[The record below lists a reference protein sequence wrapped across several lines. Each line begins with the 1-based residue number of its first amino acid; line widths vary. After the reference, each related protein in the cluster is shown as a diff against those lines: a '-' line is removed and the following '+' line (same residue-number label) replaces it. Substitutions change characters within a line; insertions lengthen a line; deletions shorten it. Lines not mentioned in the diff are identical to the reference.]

1 MALYAPC
8 AGTCCYHPRAAMPT
22 SARDDLFRR
31 YLGILGW
38 AGDPGLHELVS
49 SHLIKVPFE
58 NVSKLLRPDGAPKL
72 PPIEEFLRG
81 IAEQD
86 LGGTCYAI
94 ATHFAALLEFL
105 DYDVE
110 LLAAD
115 SGGVP
120 RSHAVCR
127 VRIDEQA
134 CLVDVGYAAPFY
146 HPIALDQLPQT
157 IPHGDTTYFI
167 DRHVSHREAVEV
179 TATQGG
185 ARAFGYVAKPP
196 VIPPGG
202 GAAAF
207 TPMADRACAPD
218 AQFMRRL
225 RISRFFASR
234 VLEVRN
240 NRLVTTHHNI
250 TTVTPIRDLDELE
263 AIVHEALQLPRMP
276 VREAVEALKARGVDI
291 FAEP

>member
-1 MALYAPC
+1 M
-8 AGTCCYHPRAAMPT
+8 PRAAMTT
-22 SARDDLFRR
+22 SRPDDLFRR

-58 NVSKLLRPDGAPKL
+58 NVSKLLRPADAPKL

-81 IAEQD
+81 IGDQD

-94 ATHFAALLEFL
+94 ASHFTTLLQFL

-115 SGGVP
+115 AGGTP
-120 RSHAVCR
+120 RAHAVCR
-127 VRIDEQA
+127 VRLDDQLH
-134 CLVDVGYAAPFY
+134 LVDVGFGAPFY
-146 HPIALDQLPQT
+146 HPIALDSLPLHV
-157 IPHGDTTYFI
+157 PHGDVAYTL

-179 TATQGG
+179 VMLRKG
-185 ARAFGYVAKPP
+185 AKVTNYVAKPP
-196 VIPPGG
+196 VVAPEGF
-202 GAAAF
+202 AAAVER
-207 TPMADRACAPD
+207 TYAPD
-218 AQFMRRL
+218 APLMRRL
-225 RISRFFASR
+225 RIIRYFASR
-234 VLEVRN
+234 ALEIDN

-250 TTVTPIRDLDELE
+250 TTVTPIRDIDELE

-276 VREAVEALKARGVDI
+276 VREAVDVLRARGVDI
-291 FAEP
+291 FADAA

>member
-1 MALYAPC
+1 MPQS
-8 AGTCCYHPRAAMPT
+8 PR
-22 SARDDLFRR
+22 DELFRR

-72 PPIEEFLRG
+72 PPIDDFLRG

-86 LGGTCYAI
+86 LGGTCYAL
-94 ATHFAALLEFL
+94 AAHFAALLEYL

-110 LLAAD
+110 LIAAD
-115 SGGVP
+115 SAGLP

-127 VRIDEQA
+127 VRIDDEVH
-134 CLVDVGYAAPFY
+134 LVDVGYAAPFY
-146 HPIALDQLPQT
+146 HPIPLDSLPQA
-157 IPHGDTTYFI
+157 IPHGDTTYYVQR
-167 DRHVSHREAVEV
+167 DPAQRDVVEV
-179 TATQGG
+179 AAMQNG
-185 ARAFGYVAKPP
+185 ARAFGYVARPP
-196 VIPPGG
+196 AIPIADAATVF
-202 GAAAF
+202 AAAI
-207 TPMADRACAPD
+207 DRSCAPD

-234 VLEVRN
+234 VLEVHN

-250 TTVTPIRDLDELE
+250 TTVTPIRDVGELE

-276 VREAVEALKARGVDI
+276 VREAVEALRARGVDI
-291 FAEP
+291 FADG

>member
-1 MALYAPC
+1 MTKP
-8 AGTCCYHPRAAMPT
+8 PR
-22 SARDDLFRR
+22 DELFRR

-58 NVSKLLRPDGAPKL
+58 NVSKLIRADAGPRL
-72 PPIEEFLRG
+72 PTIEEYLRG

-86 LGGTCYAI
+86 LGGTCYPI
-94 ATHFAALLEFL
+94 ACYFAELLAWL

-127 VRIDEQA
+127 VRVDDQLH
-134 CLVDVGYAAPFY
+134 LVDVGYAAPFY
-146 HPIALDQLPQT
+146 EPLPLAGPLPRT
-157 IPHGDTTYFI
+157 TPHGDTTYVL
-167 DRHVSHREAVEV
+167 DRHPSHGEAVEV
-179 TATQGG
+179 VGLRAG

-196 VIPPGG
+196 VVRGVDDFT
-202 GAAAF
+202 AAIERSFGPEAH
-207 TPMADRACAPD
+207 
-218 AQFMRRL
+218 FMRRL

-234 VLEVRN
+234 VLEVHD
-240 NRLVTTHHNI
+240 NRLIVTHHNI
-250 TTVTPIRDLDELE
+250 TSTTPIRDIGELE
-263 AIVHEALQLPRMP
+263 AIVHESMQLPRMP
-276 VREAVEALKARGVDI
+276 VRAAVEALRARGVDI
-291 FAEP
+291 FADATA